1 MCEVKED
8 VARRD
13 RAASS
18 ELPML
23 HRFERRSVAAES
35 KRFAHRCL
43 DDVAVLRDD
52 DVNAGDSANA
62 RFDHDWRKRGQWAG
76 KRSREESLRSRAG
89 RRVDARRRKNLALLI
104 EQSCSGYVDTTR
116 CSTLVNADRD
126 ELASLAV
133 LLELEIEVRRK
144 IVREPPDVVVLEHIV
159 RLQSAGAA

>member
-13 RAASS
+13 RSAAS

-23 HRFERRSVAAES
+23 HRFERRSVGAES
-35 KRFAHRCL
+35 KRFDHCCL

-89 RRVDARRRKNLALLI
+89 RRVDVRRRINLAPRTV
-104 EQSCSGYVDTTR
+104 QTGCTYTDATR
-116 CSTLVNADRD
+116 S
-126 ELASLAV
+126 
-133 LLELEIEVRRK
+133 K
-144 IVREPPDVVVLEHIV
+144 
-159 RLQSAGAA
+159 